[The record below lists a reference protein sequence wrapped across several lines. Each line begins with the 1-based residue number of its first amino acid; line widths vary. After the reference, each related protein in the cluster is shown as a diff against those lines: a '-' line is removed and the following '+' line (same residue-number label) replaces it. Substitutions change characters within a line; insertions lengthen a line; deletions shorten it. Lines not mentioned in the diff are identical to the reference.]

1 MKYIIIIYLLYREHS
16 TAFDA
21 VHVYAL
27 DILNLGLIYKGFHD
41 AVKEGDGDRVIRYWK
56 VLMVLFKETGKRNY
70 SKEAFLLILQ
80 LHSLSERA
88 ATEVKWSRFVNR
100 RGQIGCN
107 IPCDLA
113 KEHLNRRLKGI
124 IRNMGANVVPSA
136 LACAAKSIGSVDC
149 VCDLFEQS
157 VMAQQTSSKHTIAQD
172 SKDFQLVLQILNE
185 KKIFKEEIGRHH
197 SRFRYSCTLLEQ
209 SRKETLCTWLQ
220 KLLQEHIGFV
230 PEDDDNDDD
239 DDDDVD
245 VHFNDTE

>member
-113 KEHLNRRLKGI
+113 MEHLNRRLKGI

-136 LACAAKSIGSVDC
+136 LARAAKSIGSVDC

>member
-27 DILNLGLIYKGFHD
+27 DILNLGLTYKGFHD

-56 VLMVLFKETGKRNY
+56 VLMVLFKETDKRNY

-88 ATEVKWSRFVNR
+88 ATEVKWSWFVNR

-113 KEHLNRRLKGI
+113 MEHLNRRLKGI
-124 IRNMGANVVPSA
+124 ICIMGANVVPSA
-136 LACAAKSIGSVDC
+136 LARAAKSIGSVDC

-157 VMAQQTSSKHTIAQD
+157 VMTQQTSSKHTIAQD
-172 SKDFQLVLQILNE
+172 SKDFQLMLEILNE
-185 KKIFKEEIGRHH
+185 KK
-197 SRFRYSCTLLEQ
+197 Y
-209 SRKETLCTWLQ
+209 SRKRLEGIIAAFDTHAPSWNKAGKKLFAHGYRSCCKSTLVSYLRMT
-220 KLLQEHIGFV
+220 
-230 PEDDDNDDD
+230 
-239 DDDDVD
+239 
-245 VHFNDTE
+245 TMMMTMMMMMMMMMMM